1 MSRLLNI
8 SRGDGGVHASAPVQV
23 VYEEILSVYD
33 EFQKQLE
40 PSAYVGHDEKGRR
53 FRELFP
59 QTNKVDVCKE
69 IRDRF
74 SEIKKRY
81 VSIQT
86 QETNKRSDLKKRYF
100 SKTFD
105 KKVDKATFF
114 HAETHCWQNSTNDKK
129 VQKFTEVMEQI
140 CKLTTLRE
148 NFETQLKIYCHARH
162 GLENAVK
169 KIEMII

>member
-8 SRGDGGVHASAPVQV
+8 SRGDGGGPASAPAVQE

-33 EFQKQLE
+33 EFQKHLE
-40 PSAYVGHDEKGRR
+40 SSAYVGLDEKGRR

-74 SEIKKRY
+74 REIKKRY

-86 QETNKRSDLKKRYF
+86 QETNK
-100 SKTFD
+100 
-105 KKVDKATFF
+105 
-114 HAETHCWQNSTNDKK
+114 
-129 VQKFTEVMEQI
+129 
-140 CKLTTLRE
+140 
-148 NFETQLKIYCHARH
+148 
-162 GLENAVK
+162 
-169 KIEMII
+169 